1 MSDEDPNVERAER
14 AAERADASAPAEG
27 ADASAPADAPAT
39 AAAPA
44 PAPAP
49 APAVFG
55 GMTPEQAMQ
64 MLSVETNKRRRV
76 STSYQSGSRLVS
88 IGLVTG
94 VLALGAAMLLPP
106 SLERLSWLLG
116 ALAVLSGGFGLLRLF
131 AAWQLGRR

>member
-14 AAERADASAPAEG
+14 AAGR
-27 ADASAPADAPAT
+27 ADASAPADAPAP

-49 APAVFG
+49 AAVG

-76 STSYQSGSRLVS
+76 STSYRSGSRLVS

-94 VLALGAAMLLPP
+94 VIALGAALLLPP